1 MDCTIGDLKSKEV
14 IDIHTGERLGFVHD
28 VEIDVITGR
37 LVSLVVPGAYKF
49 MGLFGRE
56 NDTVIKWENIKKIG
70 DDIILIESAGYMPT
84 LCAKCG
90 E

>member
-1 MDCTIGDLKSKEV
+1 MDCTINDLKSKEV
-14 IDIHTGERLGFVHD
+14 IDIHTGNRLGFVAD
-28 VEIDVITGR
+28 VEIDVVTGQ

-56 NDTVIKWENIKKIG
+56 NDNVVKWEQIKKIG
-70 DDIILIESAGYMPT
+70 DDIILIESGISSC
-84 LCAKCG
+84 LRCR